1 MGMEERVT
9 MKFLFLVGSALKHF
23 QEDKFSA
30 YDEEQRFNQTL
41 ETIECIRK
49 KVPESYVVV
58 FESSCKSINE
68 KQKETLKEKADLFL
82 DFYDEPVI
90 KQLYENLEKR
100 PELITYGKS
109 LLETRGLLNT
119 LYTIRNH
126 NLFGDSQRVF
136 KLTGRYLLNDDF
148 DIQDYQSKFLE
159 GKYVVKRYEYL
170 PQESESFDEKELE
183 NVYAYLYGAK
193 GMMITGMWSFDRML
207 FNEAVE
213 ALEKAFVYM
222 EKMIQY
228 TAGTDVEHS
237 LYRFINKKNIISI
250 PNLGITM
257 VKGMSGE
264 NGGVYQA

>member
-1 MGMEERVT
+1 

-49 KVPESYVVV
+49 KVPESYVVL
-58 FESSCKSINE
+58 FECSSKPIDD
-68 KQKETLKEKADLFL
+68 KQKDILKEKADLFL
-82 DFYDEPVI
+82 EFCKEPVLQQI
-90 KQLYENLEKR
+90 YENLEKR

-109 LLETRGLLNT
+109 LLETRGLLNA
-119 LYTIRNH
+119 LYAIKQH
-126 NLFGDSQRVF
+126 NLFSDSQRVF

-148 DIQDYQSKFLE
+148 DIQDYESKFLE
-159 GKYVVKRYEYL
+159 GKYVLKRYEYL
-170 PQESESFDEKELE
+170 LEEGESFNESNLE

-193 GMMITGMWSFDRML
+193 GMMITGLWSFDRML
-207 FNEAVE
+207 FNDAVE

-222 EKMIQY
+222 EKMIQF
-228 TAGTDVEHS
+228 TSGTDVEHS
-237 LYRFINKKNIISI
+237 LYRFINKKDIISV
-250 PNLGITM
+250 PNLGLTM

-264 NGGVYQA
+264 NGGVFHT

>member
-1 MGMEERVT
+1 

-30 YDEEQRFNQTL
+30 YDEQQRFEQTL
-41 ETIECIRK
+41 ETIECIRN
-49 KVPESYVVV
+49 KVPNSYVVL
-58 FESSCKSINE
+58 FECSSKSIDEN
-68 KQKETLKEKADLFL
+68 QKDILKEKTDLFL
-82 DFYDEPVI
+82 EFYDEPVL
-90 KQLYENLEKR
+90 KQIYENLEAR

-119 LYTIRNH
+119 LYIIKNH
-126 NLFGDSQRVF
+126 NVFNDTQRLF

-159 GKYVVKRYEYL
+159 NKYVIKKYDYL
-170 PQESESFDEKELE
+170 SQEAENFDDKELE
-183 NVYAYLYGAK
+183 NVYAYLYGAR
-193 GMMITGMWSFDRML
+193 GMMVTGLWSFDRML
-207 FNEAVE
+207 FTDTIE

-222 EKMIQY
+222 EKMIQF

-237 LYRFINKKNIISI
+237 LYRFINKKNVIDI
-250 PNLGITM
+250 PNLGLTM

-264 NGGVYQA
+264 NGGTYQI

>member
-1 MGMEERVT
+1 
-9 MKFLFLVGSALKHF
+9 MKFLFLIGSALKHF

-30 YDEEQRFNQTL
+30 YDEQQRFEQTL

-49 KVPESYVVV
+49 KVPDSYVVL
-58 FESSCKSINE
+58 FECSSKPIDE
-68 KQKETLKEKADLFL
+68 KQKEIFKEKADLFL
-82 DFYDEPVI
+82 EFYNEPVL
-90 KQLYENLEKR
+90 QQVYENLEKR

-119 LYTIRNH
+119 LYAIKKH
-126 NLFGDSQRVF
+126 NLFSDSQRVF

-148 DIQDYQSKFLE
+148 NIQDYQSKFLE
-159 GKYVVKRYEYL
+159 SKYVIKKYDYL
-170 PQESESFDEKELE
+170 TEEQENFDDKELE

-193 GMMITGMWSFDRML
+193 GMMITGLWSFDRLL

-213 ALEKAFVYM
+213 ALERAFVYM
-222 EKMIQY
+222 EKMIQF

-237 LYRFINKKNIISI
+237 LYRFLNKKNIISI
-250 PNLGITM
+250 PNLGLTM

-264 NGGVYQA
+264 NGGVYQT

>member
-1 MGMEERVT
+1 

-41 ETIECIRK
+41 ETIECIRN
-49 KVPESYVVV
+49 KVPESYVVL
-58 FESSCKSINE
+58 FECSSKAIDD
-68 KQKETLKEKADLFL
+68 KQKDILKEKADLFL
-82 DFYDEPVI
+82 EFYKEPVLQQI
-90 KQLYENLEKR
+90 YENLEKR

-109 LLETRGLLNT
+109 LLETRGLLNA
-119 LYTIRNH
+119 LYVIKQH
-126 NLFGDSQRVF
+126 NLFSDSQRVF

-148 DIQDYQSKFLE
+148 DIKDYGSKFLE
-159 GKYVVKRYEYL
+159 GKYIVKKYDYL
-170 PQESESFDEKELE
+170 LEEGESFNESNLE

-193 GMMITGMWSFDRML
+193 GMMITGLWSFDRML
-207 FNEAVE
+207 FNDAVE
-213 ALEKAFVYM
+213 ALEKAFKYM

-237 LYRFINKKNIISI
+237 LYRFINKKDIISVS
-250 PNLGITM
+250 NLGLTM

-264 NGGVYQA
+264 NGGVFHT

>member
-1 MGMEERVT
+1 

-49 KVPESYVVV
+49 KVPGSYVVL
-58 FESSCKSINE
+58 FECSSRPIDE
-68 KQKETLKEKADLFL
+68 KQKDILKEKADLFL
-82 DFYDEPVI
+82 EFCEEPVL
-90 KQLYENLEKR
+90 KQIYENLEKR
-100 PELITYGKS
+100 PELIAYGKS

-119 LYTIRNH
+119 LYVIKKH
-126 NLFGDSQRVF
+126 NLFSDSQRVF

-159 GKYVVKRYEYL
+159 NKYIIKRYEYL
-170 PQESESFDEKELE
+170 PQEAENYDEKELE

-193 GMMITGMWSFDRML
+193 GMMITGLWSFDRML
-207 FNEAVE
+207 FNDAVE
-213 ALEKAFVYM
+213 ALEKAFKYM
-222 EKMIQY
+222 ERMIQY

-237 LYRFINKKNIISI
+237 LYRFINKRDIISVS
-250 PNLGITM
+250 NLGLTM

-264 NGGVYQA
+264 NGGVFHT

>member
-1 MGMEERVT
+1 

-49 KVPESYVVV
+49 KVPNSYVVL
-58 FESSCKSINE
+58 FECSSKSIDEN
-68 KQKETLKEKADLFL
+68 QKDILKEKTDLFL
-82 DFYDEPVI
+82 EFYTEPVI
-90 KQLYENLEKR
+90 QAIYENLEAR

-119 LYTIRNH
+119 LYIIKNH
-126 NLFGDSQRVF
+126 NVFNDTQRVF

-148 DIQDYQSKFLE
+148 DIQDYESKFLE
-159 GKYVVKRYEYL
+159 GRYVIKKYDYL
-170 PQESESFDEKELE
+170 SQEMENYEKELE
-183 NVYAYLYGAK
+183 NVYSYLYGAR
-193 GMMITGMWSFDRML
+193 GMMITGLWSFDRML

-213 ALEKAFVYM
+213 ALEKAFKYM
-222 EKMIQY
+222 EKMIQF

-237 LYRFINKKNIISI
+237 LYRFINKENIIAI
-250 PNLGITM
+250 PNLGLTM

-264 NGGVYQA
+264 NGGVYHS